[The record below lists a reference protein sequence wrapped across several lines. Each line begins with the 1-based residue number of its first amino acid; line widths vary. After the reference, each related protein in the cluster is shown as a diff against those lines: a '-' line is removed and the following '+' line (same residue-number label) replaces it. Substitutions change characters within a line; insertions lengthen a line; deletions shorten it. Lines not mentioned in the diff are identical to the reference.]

1 MPEEIKGM
9 IAGLKSSAIETRYMP
24 ENLDTKAQ
32 WIYVPDPEI
41 PYHRILVRHN
51 FCQGSK
57 GYWTETRKERTGM
70 FGKAAG
76 KEGTTSFMNEFAYP
90 LNTIGKPEIM
100 DKLLRFCKSRQIYG
114 LGRWGEH
121 CHYNSDLVVELGMKL
136 AQRLAG

>member
-1 MPEEIKGM
+1 
-9 IAGLKSSAIETRYMP
+9 
-24 ENLDTKAQ
+24 
-32 WIYVPDPEI
+32 
-41 PYHRILVRHN
+41 
-51 FCQGSK
+51 
-57 GYWTETRKERTGM
+57 M